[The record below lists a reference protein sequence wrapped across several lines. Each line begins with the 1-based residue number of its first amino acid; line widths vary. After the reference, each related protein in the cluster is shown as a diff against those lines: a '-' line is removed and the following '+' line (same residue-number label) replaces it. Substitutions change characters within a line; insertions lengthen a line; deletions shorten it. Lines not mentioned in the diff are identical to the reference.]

1 MYFSVASFSF
11 CFGGVSSTIDSY
23 FGVKQGDPNSSL
35 LFIMFVNDIIEN
47 INAEIDGIFTI
58 DEFRLFLL
66 LFADD
71 QALFSTTPEGLQSM
85 LSNIEIYCNKWQMQ
99 INTAKTK
106 VMIFEK
112 SRNHS
117 THDFFLYGQKLEIVL
132 SFKYLGMYLFKNGFW
147 LRSQRKLAENASKS
161 LHSLFT
167 IFNKF
172 DFTIKKKCDLF
183 LFFSFTCSALCI

>member
-1 MYFSVASFSF
+1 
-11 CFGGVSSTIDSY
+11 
-23 FGVKQGDPNSSL
+23 
-35 LFIMFVNDIIEN
+35 MFVNDIIEN
-47 INAEIDGIFTI
+47 INDETDGIFTI

-112 SRNHS
+112 
-117 THDFFLYGQKLEIVL
+117 K
-132 SFKYLGMYLFKNGFW
+132 
-147 LRSQRKLAENASKS
+147 
-161 LHSLFT
+161 
-167 IFNKF
+167 
-172 DFTIKKKCDLF
+172 
-183 LFFSFTCSALCI
+183 